1 MTIAT
6 TLIQPKYLHFYGQV
20 YKAHYLCPVVE
31 KGGFTFTVLTSEGE
45 FMSNDICYPSAEA
58 ALEAG
63 KRFMDNWLSN
73 LVISLMY
80 DELYEQGRI
89 DQKEYRRLS
98 DSMGEVK

>member
-20 YKAHYLCPVVE
+20 YKAQYLCPIVE
-31 KGGFTFTVLTSEGE
+31 EGGFTYEVLTSEGE
-45 FMSNDICYPSAEA
+45 FMSNNSYHPSPQA
-58 ALEAG
+58 AIEAG
-63 KRFMDNWLSN
+63 KQLIDHWLSS
-73 LVISLMY
+73 LVIGLMY